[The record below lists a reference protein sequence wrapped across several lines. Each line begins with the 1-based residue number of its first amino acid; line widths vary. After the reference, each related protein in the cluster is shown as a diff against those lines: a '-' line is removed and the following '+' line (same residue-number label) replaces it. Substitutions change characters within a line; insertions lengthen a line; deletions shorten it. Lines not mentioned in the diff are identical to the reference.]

1 MKVRDLIESLQN
13 EDPDAEVRIM
23 EQPSWP
29 FENAIAGIWN
39 ADATDSC
46 PRCGE
51 APDHATH
58 DLGNEDTYDHE
69 SEGFKPSDN
78 FTDTHEGPVVYIV
91 EGGQE
96 GYGSADAFANA
107 Y

>member
-1 MKVRDLIESLQN
+1 MKVRDLISSLQS

-29 FENAIAGIWN
+29 FENAITGLWT
-39 ADATDSC
+39 ADAKDACTM
-46 PRCGE
+46 CGLD
-51 APDHATH
+51 ADDPTH
-58 DLGNEDTYDHE
+58 DLSNEDGFDHE
-69 SEGFKPSDN
+69 SDGFKPSDN